1 MTEPVQESPR
11 FARGTGTRRPVWIG
25 WSFAAVVVAVA
36 SVVIAAGLSDRG
48 AGVRLPP
55 AVNIGTGV
63 TWQPSQT
70 VPPGQGE
77 ATTDPATVEVPPDTA
92 QVQTSTQPG
101 SHSPAGTS
109 SSTAH
114 PVSGSDAQKEPADP
128 PTTVAPDYPVVT
140 GGSGD
145 SQPTGGA
152 DS

>member
-1 MTEPVQESPR
+1 MTEPVQEPPR
-11 FARGTGTRRPVWIG
+11 SARGTGTRSPVWIG
-25 WSFAAVVVAVA
+25 WSVAAVVIAVA
-36 SVVIAAGLSDRG
+36 SVVIATGLSDRG

-70 VPPGQGE
+70 APPGQGE
-77 ATTDPATVEVPPDTA
+77 ATTGPATVEVPPDTA
-92 QVQTSTQPG
+92 QVQTSPQP
-101 SHSPAGTS
+101 SAHSPEGTS
-109 SSTAH
+109 SSTEH
-114 PVSGSDAQKEPADP
+114 PASGSYAQKEPADP